1 MNVLDLLI
9 VLALFVSVLGGYRRG
24 FWLGLAQYAGAL
36 AGILIGARFA
46 PDVVDRF
53 GIVDPAGR
61 QAVAI
66 IVIVVA
72 SAIGGTVGFWLVGP
86 IRRRLLNTPVLG
98 ALDSLAGAV
107 LSAAVTLIVA
117 WLLALT
123 FARGPVPEVSRAI
136 QQSTIIRQVDES
148 IPASPAFIDRVQ
160 RVLSGTLLPPIFTG
174 LEPELPSPVSPSNT
188 SITDGVRAAAA
199 STVRIEGLGCGGIA
213 TGSGFAVGNGLIVTN
228 AHVVSGTA
236 GTRVSAP
243 DGQSAAATVVY
254 FDPGRDLAILR
265 APDLRLTP
273 LVAGEARTGTE
284 GAVIGYPGGGPS
296 ASPPPSSRAGSTPAA
311 ATSTAAASSNATSG
325 PSAPRSAPATPAAPS
340 STNRAASSAPYSPPL
355 SPTPARPTPSPPTRS
370 SPASAKPPPTPK
382 RSTRGS
388 SPACGSEWG

>member
-1 MNVLDLLI
+1 VNVLDLLI
-9 VLALFVSVLGGYRRG
+9 VLALFISVLGGYRRG
-24 FWLGLAQYAGAL
+24 FWLGLAQYTGAL

-46 PDVVDRF
+46 PDIVDQF
-53 GIVDPAGR
+53 GIVDSAGR

-66 IVIVVA
+66 LVIVVA

-86 IRRRLLNTPVLG
+86 IRRRLLKTPLLG

-107 LSAAVTLIVA
+107 LSAAVTLVVA

-136 QQSTIIRQVDES
+136 QQSTIIREVDES

-160 RVLSGTLLPPIFTG
+160 QLLSGTLLPPIFTG
-174 LEPELPSPVSPSNT
+174 LEPELPSPVSPSNS

-236 GTRVSAP
+236 RTRVSAP

-273 LVAGEARTGTE
+273 LVPGDARTGTE
-284 GAVIGYPGGGPS
+284 GAVIGYPGGGPLRISPAVLQSRINARGRDIFSRRLVERDIWTVS
-296 ASPPPSSRAGSTPAA
+296 AQVRPGNSGGPVVDEQGRFLGTVF
-311 ATSTAAASSNATSG
+311 AASVTNPGQAYALTADEIVPAIREATTD
-325 PSAPRSAPATPAAPS
+325 PETVD
-340 STNRAASSAPYSPPL
+340 
-355 SPTPARPTPSPPTRS
+355 TREF
-370 SPASAKPPPTPK
+370 
-382 RSTRGS
+382 
-388 SPACGSEWG
+388 ACVR